1 MTEQKRKRGR
11 PKLPT
16 PITEDYA
23 PSRRQAVNA
32 MYMYEAV
39 DLITEA
45 ASEIPNADLL
55 WFSEEKTRTAK
66 SKSGVLEQI
75 GRMLIQDRFSS
86 SDCIYIA
93 SLAADAVSV
102 GYTSREVENAIRA
115 VRLAYKALG
124 KHQDDPYYENAAYR
138 AADTLRQMAGER
150 STDD

>member
-45 ASEIPNADLL
+45 AYEIPVSSFL
-55 WFSEEKTRTAK
+55 S
-66 SKSGVLEQI
+66 
-75 GRMLIQDRFSS
+75 FSS
-86 SDCIYIA
+86 SFLYNFF
-93 SLAADAVSV
+93 S
-102 GYTSREVENAIRA
+102 
-115 VRLAYKALG
+115 
-124 KHQDDPYYENAAYR
+124 PYNDITR
-138 AADTLRQMAGER
+138 DKLFLVFKINNKFK
-150 STDD
+150 